1 MATTTNYSWSTPDD
15 TALVKDGAAAI
26 RTLGSSADTTVKAL
40 NPGTTAGD
48 VDYYTTST
56 TKARVGIGTAGQVL
70 AVNSGATAPEW
81 KTISSGAVVQVVSAT
96 YGVATASSSTTY
108 ADTGLT
114 ASITPTSASNKV
126 LVIVSQNGCS
136 KTAGNSN
143 NSLGLRLVRTSTT
156 IAQIAVETGY
166 TGSALFVMIGSASI
180 AYLDSPA
187 TTSATTYKTTFNN
200 AVNAGQVNVQGDG
213 SESTIT
219 LIEVTP

>member
-15 TALVKDGAAAI
+15 VSLVKDGASAI